1 MMLVTL
7 RGVRRL
13 PPVRIWN
20 KITMAISA
28 MKRPIWRSLLTRKA
42 PMPPPVAVR
51 GGSTGAC
58 GSTTSETG
66 AVIDLILFLGHV
78 LHEHFLV
85 GFADRHFAGDP
96 ARRHRV
102 DAIAC
107 SQQLGQLAGDDE
119 DRFALGGQP
128 IDDRVDLVLSPDVDA
143 PCGLVEDQ

>member
-7 RGVRRL
+7 RGVSRL
-13 PPVRIWN
+13 PPVKTWN
-20 KITMAISA
+20 KMTMAISA
-28 MKRPIWRSLLTRKA
+28 MNRPIWRSRLTRNA
-42 PMPPPVAVR
+42 ATPTRASLR

-85 GFADRHFAGDP
+85 GFADRHFAGD
-96 ARRHRV
+96 AAGRHRV

-128 IDDRVDLVLSPDVDA
+128 IDDRVY
-143 PCGLVEDQ
+143 